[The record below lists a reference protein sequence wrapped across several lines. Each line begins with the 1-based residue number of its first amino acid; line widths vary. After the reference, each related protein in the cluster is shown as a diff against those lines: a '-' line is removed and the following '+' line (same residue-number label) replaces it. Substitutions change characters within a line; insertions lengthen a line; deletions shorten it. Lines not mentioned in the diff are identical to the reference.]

1 MAKIIMLMA
10 IILIVIVMIF
20 FCGWIWQNNIVLPI
34 F

>member
-1 MAKIIMLMA
+1 MQKIIMLIA
-10 IILIVIVMIF
+10 IILIVAVAIF